1 MWHKEA
7 RGVLILTWYMY
18 TMCLPFGA
26 LLSFKNGILMGGKL
40 GKKLVKNKSDFR
52 GLAATSMYDFG
63 ESNPG
68 KVPAPQRRP
77 CISIFWTIIFN

>member
-26 LLSFKNGILMGGKL
+26 LFSFKNGILMGRKL
-40 GKKLVKNKSDFR
+40 SKKLVKNKSDFR

-63 ESNPG
+63 ESNPW
-68 KVPAPQRRP
+68 KVPPPREDHAVQY
-77 CISIFWTIIFN
+77 FGQ